1 MVCGSAFCRKFFLV
15 LQFSTCFLSPFMI
28 FSKRG
33 YEDLNHFSMQQNSSH
48 SNNKRHFKKPLDLL
62 SLHKY
67 KCIKTLC
74 SCSAHLLIKCRFP
87 QTCFKIRLFVSTLS
101 LLRIHM
107 ALVKLIMLMEQ
118 LLNLVQLILSNI
130 LHFN

>member
-1 MVCGSAFCRKFFLV
+1 MVCVSVFCRKFFLV

-28 FSKRG
+28 FSKQS
-33 YEDLNHFSMQQNSSH
+33 YKDLNHFSMQQNSSH

-74 SCSAHLLIKCRFP
+74 SCSAHLLIKCRFFSNLFKNLSICFNYVSV
-87 QTCFKIRLFVSTLS
+87 QTTYGPCETNY
-101 LLRIHM
+101 
-107 ALVKLIMLMEQ
+107 AYGAAVKFSATNFIQ
-118 LLNLVQLILSNI
+118 Y
-130 LHFN
+130 FTF